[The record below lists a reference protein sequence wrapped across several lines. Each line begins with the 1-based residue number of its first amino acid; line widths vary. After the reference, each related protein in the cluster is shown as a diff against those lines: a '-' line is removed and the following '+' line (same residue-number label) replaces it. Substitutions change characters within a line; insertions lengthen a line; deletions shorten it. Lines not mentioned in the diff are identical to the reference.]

1 MAPSH
6 LLSTIRGKIIMQK
19 KFKNTKNKRLK
30 PKKPTLNPHEIGRGG
45 KQFMPS
51 TFGTHRGTEK
61 ASFAKKI

>member
-6 LLSTIRGKIIMQK
+6 LLIFIEDRNMKKI
-19 KFKNTKNKRLK
+19 KNTKNKRLK

>member
-6 LLSTIRGKIIMQK
+6 LLIFIKDRHMK

-51 TFGTHRGTEK
+51 TFGTHRGSEK

>member
-1 MAPSH
+1 M
-6 LLSTIRGKIIMQK
+6 K

-51 TFGTHRGTEK
+51 TFGTHRGTDK

>member
-6 LLSTIRGKIIMQK
+6 LLIFIEDRNMK
-19 KFKNTKNKRLK
+19 KLKNTKNKRLK

>member
-6 LLSTIRGKIIMQK
+6 LLIFIEDRNMK

-30 PKKPTLNPHEIGRGG
+30 PKKPTLNPDEIGRGG

>member
-6 LLSTIRGKIIMQK
+6 LLIFIEDRNMK
-19 KFKNTKNKRLK
+19 KFKNTKNNRLK

>member
-1 MAPSH
+1 
-6 LLSTIRGKIIMQK
+6 MQK